1 MRNPQPK
8 ASLNRIRR
16 CVFLI
21 STLPLLFVG
30 GACNTVEFYQKG
42 ALADPTMQFTEGAAQ
57 LHWQGK
63 VQYSDEG
70 AAGGIGTS
78 AGGGCGCY

>member
-1 MRNPQPK
+1 MHATN
-8 ASLNRIRR
+8 ASCLAR
-16 CVFLI
+16 
-21 STLPLLFVG
+21 TLAIALGLTLLATGCKGPSFF
-30 GACNTVEFYQKG
+30 EKG
-42 ALADPTMQFTEGAAQ
+42 ALADPTMEFAESAAE
-57 LHWQGK
+57 LHWVQK